1 MKYIRFNINKFC
13 GFFSCCIYFFLQN
26 EMNKNNLRIRNYNRY
41 CIFVHSEEILVCE
54 FQDRIDFLNISIFL
68 IFNSGYHDFFH

>member
-1 MKYIRFNINKFC
+1 
-13 GFFSCCIYFFLQN
+13 
-26 EMNKNNLRIRNYNRY
+26 MNKNNLRIRNYNRY